1 MPILES
7 MREFLLVGAGGF
19 LGATLRYGVS
29 LAMVRWTAT
38 FPWATLSINVL
49 GCLLIGL
56 VMPAVEQKPL
66 WLVFLVPGVLGGFTT
81 FSAFGH
87 ETWRLVQNGT
97 PLLAVLYV
105 AASLGAGLGAVWIGR
120 WCSPVLK

>member
-1 MPILES
+1 

-19 LGATLRYGVS
+19 LGAVLRYGVS
-29 LAMVRWTAT
+29 LGMLRWCGA

-49 GCLLIGL
+49 GCLLIGAL
-56 VMPAVEQKPL
+56 MPAVEGKPY
-66 WLVFLVPGVLGGFTT
+66 WLLFLVPGLLGGFTT

-97 PLLAVLYV
+97 PVLAAVYV
-105 AASLGAGLGAVWIGR
+105 AGSVVAGLGAVWLGR
-120 WCSPVLK
+120 LMSPMLK

>member
-1 MPILES
+1 
-7 MREFLLVGAGGF
+7 MREVLLVGAGGF

-29 LAMVRWTAT
+29 QAMAPWTGT

-56 VMPAVEQKPL
+56 LMPAVEQRPL
-66 WLVFLVPGVLGGFTT
+66 WLVFVVPGVLGGFTT

-87 ETWRLVQNGT
+87 ETWKLAEGGR
-97 PLLAVLYV
+97 AVLAGVYV
-105 AASLGAGLGAVWIGR
+105 AASVVAGLGAVWLGR
-120 WCSPVLK
+120 LMSPVLK